1 MERGFGGLKERA
13 RSARGVRGSS
23 GPYDVLVSATDQAS
37 PAPAAERSERLA
49 EALATRVP
57 EDRLEAIVRFA
68 RAYTRRL
75 SAEEAEQIPI
85 EDLAAEVAG
94 AFELADGRGSKAF
107 AVRVFAPTLERDGYE
122 RAGSVIETN
131 AIDGPFLFDSVTAE
145 LEARELSVRRV
156 IHPVVGTVR
165 SAGGRI
171 ERVLNVREAE
181 LRESVM
187 HFELDRRLG
196 PRD

>member
-13 RSARGVRGSS
+13 RSARGVRVSS

-49 EALATRVP
+49 EALAAGVP
-57 EDRLEAIVRFA
+57 EDRLEAVVRFA

-94 AFELADGRGSKAF
+94 AFELADGRGSEAF
-107 AVRVFAPTLERDGYE
+107 AVRVVAPTLERDGYE
-122 RAGSVIETN
+122 RAGSVIQTYQ
-131 AIDGPFLFDSVTAE
+131 IDGTFLFDSVTAE
-145 LEARELSVRRV
+145 LEARELSVRRGG
-156 IHPVVGTVR
+156 HPGVGGR
-165 SAGGRI
+165 GAGG
-171 ERVLNVREAE
+171 
-181 LRESVM
+181 
-187 HFELDRRLG
+187 G
-196 PRD
+196 GGGG